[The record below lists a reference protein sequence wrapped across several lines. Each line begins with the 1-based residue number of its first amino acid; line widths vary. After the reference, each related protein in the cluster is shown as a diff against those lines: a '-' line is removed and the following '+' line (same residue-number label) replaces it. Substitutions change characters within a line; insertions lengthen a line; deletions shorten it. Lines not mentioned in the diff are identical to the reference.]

1 MLRMTTTPSIDAC
14 RFLAALL
21 VGLALAGCGEPV
33 PEQRSAYVGFW
44 EGPHMKLSIT
54 REGTVSYERRKESGT
69 VSINGPLQGFKGDSF
84 VVGWGPVRTT
94 FVVSRRPYRDGPDW
108 KMVVDGVE
116 LRKRGRADEIRA

>member
-1 MLRMTTTPSIDAC
+1 MRKAVHRLVAVLLVA
-14 RFLAALL
+14 LAA
-21 VGLALAGCGEPV
+21 ACAEPV

-44 EGPHMKLSIT
+44 EGKDTKLSIT
-54 REGTVSYERRKESGT
+54 REGSVRYERRKEHGT

-84 VVGWGPVRTT
+84 VVGFGPVRTT
-94 FVVSRRPYRDGPDW
+94 FVVSRRPYREGSDW